1 MLFPE
6 SSFFHTMLTLCSQS
20 NGSMLL
26 LLPDRLSTGL
36 EKGPLGWFRGLLKN
50 GQQLQCWKRDAEM
63 AFQLQRYQLRAED
76 MFRAITRP
84 RSHPAAFLLWSNVS
98 YLSSGSAWGDNSW
111 LCWLMLGQGKRS
123 SPALAVL
130 AARCL
135 CWLPSCRPGLQ
146 PGAQPEPLSCPALCI
161 THKTG
166 SCIPVLVLSPV
177 LQGTRTKHS
186 AGTEKHCIQM
196 NLSWTCKW
204 KKIWYG
210 LYWEIKHLMIGF
222 ILVSVS
228 LAIRITR
235 LFLISHY
242 FYRKLLWF
250 SCLNP
255 DLHPSQPV
263 EIIINYFRQNRNFQ
277 FCATNLNPFFY
288 LCCQSAQSIWKKGR
302 KILAVQ
308 PRSPFVPVPYA
319 CQSPAATLGES
330 M

>member
-6 SSFFHTMLTLCSQS
+6 HSFFPTMLTPCSQS
-20 NGSMLL
+20 NRSVLL
-26 LLPDRLSTGL
+26 LLPDRLPTGL
-36 EKGPLGWFRGLLKN
+36 ENSPLGWMKGLLKK
-50 GQQLQCWKRDAEM
+50 GQQLQCWKKDAEM

-76 MFRAITRP
+76 TFRAITRL
-84 RSHPAAFLLWSNVS
+84 RSHPAAFLLQSNAS
-98 YLSSGSAWGDNSW
+98 YLSSGSAWGDNPW
-111 LCWLMLGQGKRS
+111 LCWPVFGQGKRS
-123 SPALAVL
+123 SPALAV
-130 AARCL
+130 
-135 CWLPSCRPGLQ
+135 PSRWPGSQ

-166 SCIPVLVLSPV
+166 SCIPVLLLSPV

-196 NLSWTCKW
+196 NLSATCKW

-210 LYWEIKHLMIGF
+210 LYWEIKHLMMGF
-222 ILVSVS
+222 ILLFVFLV
-228 LAIRITR
+228 IRFTR

-250 SCLNP
+250 SYLNP

-277 FCATNLNPFFY
+277 FCATNLDTFFY

-302 KILAVQ
+302 TILAVLNQ
-308 PRSPFVPVPYA
+308 PKSPFVPVPYA
-319 CQSPAATLGES
+319 WQSPVPTLGES